1 MISVAMTTY
10 NGEMFIEK
18 QLDSILNQSLSVD
31 EIIICDDN
39 STDNTIKIIDN
50 IIKATNSNIKFK
62 VVKNKDNVGYI
73 NNFYK
78 AISLTKGDYILLADQ
93 DDIWKRDK
101 VAKYIEV
108 MKKNKYDALCSK
120 FDLIDG
126 RGNVIRDSDKFHI
139 NPFIKR
145 HQEYLSEI
153 SLLTLAFNNI
163 CPGCTYCFT
172 KKIKDIYL
180 KLDNRKVIHDY
191 QIMLISACCG
201 KVALCA
207 ESLISYRLH
216 DNNSIGFAKKERKI
230 EVKIRKIRKIPVMVE
245 FFYQLNKIHK
255 VKFYLFYIILYYLR
269 IPYIK
274 EKVFKIICG

>member
-1 MISVAMTTY
+1 MTTY

-18 QLDSILNQSLSVD
+18 QLDSILNQSLPVD

-39 STDNTIKIIDN
+39 STDNTIEIIGN
-50 IIKATNSNIKFK
+50 IIKATNLSIKFR
-62 VVKNKDNVGYI
+62 VIKNKNNIGYI

-78 AISLTKGDYILLADQ
+78 AISLTEGDYILLADQ

-101 VAKYIEV
+101 VSKCIEI
-108 MKKNKYDALCSK
+108 MKRNKYDAICSK
-120 FDLIDG
+120 FDLIDA
-126 RGNVIRDSDKFHI
+126 RGNIINDSDKFHI
-139 NPFIKR
+139 NPFIKK

-153 SLLTLAFNNI
+153 SLVTLAFNNI

-180 KLDNRKVIHDY
+180 KLENRQVVHDY

-201 KVALCA
+201 KVALYG

-216 DNNSIGFAKKERKI
+216 DNNSIGFAKKQRKI
-230 EVKIRKIRKIPVMVE
+230 NIEIRKMRKIPIMVE
-245 FFYQLNKIHK
+245 FFYQLNKINK
-255 VKFYLFYIILYYLR
+255 VRFYLFYIILYYLR

-274 EKVFKIICG
+274 EKICKIIWG